1 MDTKKEDTDVKSAP
15 EAPARPAPGEP
26 GPGPSAVPSEPL
38 HGPVDVAED
47 SLDGLQSAFRALSV
61 EEVVTQPVKRKRE
74 REKDA
79 GDEADEG
86 EDQGQD
92 LTNDPTFECAPSAS
106 GLHASPSPIT
116 TTLPIPDPA
125 AATSTPITNPPMAE
139 GKGFTGMPAY
149 PAYGLGPPT
158 TAFPEATT
166 ASEPVA
172 SSSAPRW
179 YAADYHHPLPA
190 TGTYVDVPGYAPWYA
205 TLSGLRRGPE
215 SLGGRSRGS
224 GRSSNR
230 SLTRSEIN
238 EVLRGAT
245 SKIVGDLTQEI
256 REKLEPLMI
265 PPQASPT
272 TVGVSPHRV
281 QANHL
286 AAGLTNTLGSLRSRP
301 MPTPAAI
308 PRSPFV
314 PRTAHPPYSHVM
326 NSTRAELDRLGL
338 TPLRAMVDVEPYG
351 SSDLGGDPSDDEP
364 TSMTS
369 ASPSEDDDPE
379 DPQNPRGKKK
389 KKKKK
394 TRRPEGRRS
403 QEAKAIANSKIVVNL
418 PEFRGKDLSEFAE
431 IFGRFLR
438 LTGQTHTSGRV
449 KCDVLLQCCKTKYLE
464 KQVRQIVT
472 NSATFADVLVALDR
486 QYPTYKTDLSVR
498 AEIQNLPVLPN
509 NPKPGRVSELLA
521 DLDPWAGRLTPGS
534 YSSDDLLFWLVAKL
548 PLELWD
554 ECRSTAERKA
564 RSLRYEDL
572 CVLLLELAL
581 EKESD
586 QHLNNYRPGGG
597 GSGGHGKGYQ
607 GSRPRQGTNP
617 KHALARIMENVK
629 ELFWCDAREE
639 QGHLQHALDCEQ
651 QDCFVV
657 QGKQQEKNTGAK
669 AKLPDHY
676 RCTITCAFCGK
687 RKHYEDECYP
697 KQRLSSK
704 LKGEDPGKGSGKGG
718 GKGKGNDSGK
728 DKSKGRGQGQ
738 DKSQGGRGGGANRQP
753 DKDNKNKDKNGGNP
767 NPNPGGNSEPSGG
780 QSGPTTRSQ
789 TQAQQEQGA
798 KREHEG
804 GDDGNAKKRSR
815 FMRMARKLRNKG
827 FELTCPAEF

>member
-15 EAPARPAPGEP
+15 EAPAKPAPGEP

-47 SLDGLQSAFRALSV
+47 SLDGLQSAFRALLV
-61 EEVVTQPVKRKRE
+61 EEGITQPVKRRRE
-74 REKDA
+74 SEKDA

-92 LTNDPTFECAPSAS
+92 LTNDPTFEGAPSAS

-116 TTLPIPDPA
+116 STLPIPDPA

-139 GKGFTGMPAY
+139 GTGFTGMPAY

-190 TGTYVDVPGYAPWYA
+190 TGTYVDVPGYAPGYA

-215 SLGGRSRGS
+215 SLGGRSRGG

-245 SKIVGDLTQEI
+245 SKVVGDLTQET

-286 AAGLTNTLGSLRSRP
+286 VVGLTNTLGGLRSRP

-314 PRTAHPPYSHVM
+314 PRTAQPPYSHVT

-338 TPLRAMVDVEPYG
+338 TALRAMVDVEPYG

-364 TSMTS
+364 PSMTS

-379 DPQNPRGKKK
+379 DPENQRGKKK

-394 TRRPEGRRS
+394 TRRPEGCRS
-403 QEAKAIANSKIVVNL
+403 QEAKAIATSKIVVNL
-418 PEFRGKDLSEFAE
+418 PEFTGKDLSEFAE
-431 IFGRFLR
+431 NFGGFLR
-438 LTGQTHTSGRV
+438 LTGQTHASGRV
-449 KCDVLLQCCKTKYLE
+449 KCDLLLQCCKTKYLE

-472 NSATFADVLVALDR
+472 NSATFADVLVALER
-486 QYPTYKTDLSVR
+486 QYPTYETDLSIR

-521 DLDPWAGRLTPGS
+521 DLVHWAGRLTPGS

-548 PLELWD
+548 PRELWD
-554 ECRSTAERKA
+554 ECRSTAERKT

-572 CVLLLELAL
+572 CMLLLELAL
-581 EKESD
+581 EKERD

-607 GSRPRQGTNP
+607 GSRP
-617 KHALARIMENVK
+617 
-629 ELFWCDAREE
+629 
-639 QGHLQHALDCEQ
+639 
-651 QDCFVV
+651 
-657 QGKQQEKNTGAK
+657 
-669 AKLPDHY
+669 
-676 RCTITCAFCGK
+676 
-687 RKHYEDECYP
+687 
-697 KQRLSSK
+697 
-704 LKGEDPGKGSGKGG
+704 
-718 GKGKGNDSGK
+718 
-728 DKSKGRGQGQ
+728 
-738 DKSQGGRGGGANRQP
+738 
-753 DKDNKNKDKNGGNP
+753 
-767 NPNPGGNSEPSGG
+767 
-780 QSGPTTRSQ
+780 
-789 TQAQQEQGA
+789 
-798 KREHEG
+798 
-804 GDDGNAKKRSR
+804 
-815 FMRMARKLRNKG
+815 
-827 FELTCPAEF
+827 

>member
-1 MDTKKEDTDVKSAP
+1 M
-15 EAPARPAPGEP
+15 
-26 GPGPSAVPSEPL
+26 
-38 HGPVDVAED
+38 DVAED
-47 SLDGLQSAFRALSV
+47 SLEGLQSAFRALSV
-61 EEVVTQPVKRKRE
+61 EEVVTHPVKRKRE
-74 REKDA
+74 SEKDA
-79 GDEADEG
+79 GESIADEG
-86 EDQGQD
+86 EGQGQD
-92 LTNDPTFECAPSAS
+92 LMHDPTFEGAPSAS

-125 AATSTPITNPPMAE
+125 AATSTPTTSPPMAE
-139 GKGFTGMPAY
+139 GTGFTGMPTYA
-149 PAYGLGPPT
+149 AYGLGPPT
-158 TAFPEATT
+158 TAFPEATN

-190 TGTYVDVPGYAPWYA
+190 TGTYVDVPGYA

-286 AAGLTNTLGSLRSRP
+286 VAALTNTLGRLRSRP
-301 MPTPAAI
+301 MRTPAAI

-314 PRTAHPPYSHVM
+314 PRTAQPPYSHVT

-338 TPLRAMVDVEPYG
+338 TALRAMVDVEPYG

-364 TSMTS
+364 PSMTS

-379 DPQNPRGKKK
+379 DPENPSGKKK
-389 KKKKK
+389 KKKRK
-394 TRRPEGRRS
+394 TRRPEGCSS
-403 QEAKAIANSKIVVNL
+403 QEAKAIATSKIMVNL
-418 PEFRGKDLSEFAE
+418 PEFTGKDLSDFAE
-431 IFGRFLR
+431 YSGRFLR
-438 LTGQTHTSGRV
+438 LTGQTHASGRV
-449 KCDVLLQCCKTKYLE
+449 KCDLLLQCCKTKYLE

-472 NSATFADVLVALDR
+472 NSATFADVLVALER
-486 QYPTYKTDLSVR
+486 QYPTYETDLSIR

-509 NPKPGRVSELLA
+509 NPEPGRVSELLA
-521 DLDPWAGRLTPGS
+521 DLDHWAGRLTPGS

-548 PLELWD
+548 PRELWD

-564 RSLRYEDL
+564 RCLRYEDL

-597 GSGGHGKGYQ
+597 GSGNHGKGYQ
-607 GSRPRQGTNP
+607 GSRRGQGTTP
-617 KHALARIMENVK
+617 KHAHARIMENVK
-629 ELFWCDAREE
+629 EVFWCDARDE
-639 QGHLQHALDCEQ
+639 QGHLQHAPDCKQ
-651 QDCFVV
+651 RDCFVV

-687 RKHYEDECYP
+687 RKHYGDECYH
-697 KQRLSSK
+697 KQRLSAK
-704 LKGEDPGKGSGKGG
+704 LKGEDPGKGSGKDG

-728 DKSKGRGQGQ
+728 GKLKGRGQGQ
-738 DKSQGGRGGGANRQP
+738 DKCQAGRGGGANRQP
-753 DKDNKNKDKNGGNP
+753 DKDNKNQDKNGGNP

-789 TQAQQEQGA
+789 TQA
-798 KREHEG
+798 
-804 GDDGNAKKRSR
+804 
-815 FMRMARKLRNKG
+815 
-827 FELTCPAEF
+827 